1 MSPWPDILDTRDP
14 DVAFRHLSG
23 CYVGVDNYDVVGK
36 AGDFRLN
43 RRKMALDRFVMVRGR
58 LRTGYRLRAQ
68 PGDHL
73 VTMIPESGGVA
84 MKAGRRVAE
93 SGRRGDGVVA
103 PRDRFSVET
112 HGMRGYTLLIG
123 HDHVVRRLEEL
134 DEQESIN
141 AVNGAAPLSLD
152 LSSPVGMR
160 FRSALN
166 FVWGQ
171 LASSGMVRPPDLL
184 VAALEEVLLN
194 GFMLLLSPDGK
205 SRGDQ
210 TVADPGRRLVH
221 EACEIMRSR
230 IEEPVRTGEI
240 ASTLGISARH
250 LQAGFR
256 RHVGKTPQAFLT
268 DCRLDLARRKLEQ
281 GGPGQSVTAAAL
293 ECGFSNL
300 GEFARKYRQ
309 RFDENPSET
318 LRRAR

>member
-1 MSPWPDILDTRDP
+1 MSPWPDIVDTQDP

-43 RRKMALDRFVMVRGR
+43 RHKMEFGRFVLVRGK
-58 LRTGYRLRAQ
+58 LRTGFRLRAL
-68 PGDHL
+68 PGNHL
-73 VTMIPESGGVA
+73 VAMIPECGAVA
-84 MKAGRRVAE
+84 MKADHRVAE
-93 SGRRGDGVVA
+93 SGRHHNGVVA

-112 HGMRGYTLLIG
+112 HGLAGYTLLVG

-134 DEQESIN
+134 DEHETLN
-141 AVNGAAPLSLD
+141 AVKGVAPLSLD
-152 LSSPVGMR
+152 LGSPVGIR

-171 LASSGMVRPPDLL
+171 LASSGTVRPPDLL

-194 GFMLLLSPDGK
+194 GFMLLLSPDR
-205 SRGDQ
+205 SRRDR
-210 TVADPGRRLVH
+210 TVTDPGRRLVL

-230 IEEPVRTGEI
+230 IEEPVQIGEI

-256 RHVGKTPQAFLT
+256 RHLGKTPRTFLT
-268 DCRLDLARRKLEQ
+268 ECRLDLARRKLEQ
-281 GGPGQSVTAAAL
+281 RVPGQSVTAAAL

-300 GEFARKYRQ
+300 GEFAGKYWQ
-309 RFDENPSET
+309 RFGEKPSET
-318 LRRAR
+318 LRRVR

>member
-1 MSPWPDILDTRDP
+1 
-14 DVAFRHLSG
+14 
-23 CYVGVDNYDVVGK
+23 
-36 AGDFRLN
+36 
-43 RRKMALDRFVMVRGR
+43 
-58 LRTGYRLRAQ
+58 
-68 PGDHL
+68 
-73 VTMIPESGGVA
+73 
-84 MKAGRRVAE
+84 
-93 SGRRGDGVVA
+93 
-103 PRDRFSVET
+103 
-112 HGMRGYTLLIG
+112 
-123 HDHVVRRLEEL
+123 VVRWLEEL
-134 DEQESIN
+134 DDHETVN
-141 AVNGAAPLSLD
+141 TVNGAAPLSLD

-171 LASSGMVRPPDLL
+171 LASSGVVRPPDLL

-194 GFMLLLSPDGK
+194 GFMLLLSPNAA
-205 SRGDQ
+205 SRRDHM
-210 TVADPGRRLVH
+210 VADPGRRLVS
-221 EACEIMRSR
+221 EACEIMRAR
-230 IEEPVRTGEI
+230 IEEPMRIGEI

>member
-14 DVAFRHLSG
+14 DVAYRHLSG

-43 RRKMALDRFVMVRGR
+43 RRKMELDRLVMVRGK
-58 LRTGYRLRAQ
+58 LSTGYRLRAL
-68 PGDHL
+68 PGNHL

-84 MKAGRRVAE
+84 MKAGRLVAE

-112 HGMRGYTLLIG
+112 NGSAGYTLLVG
-123 HDHVVRRLEEL
+123 HGHVVRRLEEL
-134 DEQESIN
+134 DAQATVK

-152 LSSPVGMR
+152 LGSPVGAR
-160 FRSALN
+160 FRITLN

-171 LASSGMVRPPDLL
+171 LASSGSARPPDLL

-194 GFMLLLSPDGK
+194 GLMILLASDGRARQE
-205 SRGDQ
+205 SM
-210 TVADPGRRLVH
+210 VADPGRNRVI
-221 EACEIMRSR
+221 EACEIMRAS
-230 IEEPVRTGEI
+230 IEEPVRIGEI
-240 ASTLGISARH
+240 AGTLGISARH

-256 RHVGKTPQAFLT
+256 RHIGKTPRAFLT
-268 DCRLDLARRKLEQ
+268 ECRLDLARRKLEQ
-281 GGPGQSVTAAAL
+281 GLPGQSVTATAL

-300 GEFARKYRQ
+300 GEFAGKYRK
-309 RFDENPSET
+309 RFGENPSET
-318 LRRAR
+318 LKRAH